1 MNTKKEG
8 KKISHRIVF
17 LDFRRRIWLKP
28 FEWHRFVNFV
38 HKYKACN
45 SQTKMKNICL
55 IEDEENIVELVK
67 LNLEIEGFKV
77 KSFQNGMRAK
87 ESISD
92 IIQFDLVILDVMLP
106 EYSGFDLCKD
116 IRELSDVPILF
127 LSAKGIATDR
137 IHGLKLGAN
146 DYLAKP
152 FDLEELIL
160 RIHNLVSSKVD
171 VKINS
176 LQIGGVKVNFSS
188 YEAKDSHANTIHVFS
203 KREIELLELFNEYE
217 GKVISR
223 DIILDKLWGKD
234 NFPTSRTIDNYI
246 LTFRKIFE
254 KNPKDPVFF
263 HSVRGVGYRFTL

>member
-1 MNTKKEG
+1 MP
-8 KKISHRIVF
+8 ILV
-17 LDFRRRIWLKP
+17 KP
-28 FEWHRFVNFV
+28 IIRPRFVNFI

-87 ESISD
+87 EAIFE
-92 IIQFDLVILDVMLP
+92 IIQFDLIILDVMLP

-116 IRELSDVPILF
+116 IRELSDVPVLF

-160 RIHNLVSSKVD
+160 RIHNLVSSKID

-176 LQIGGVKVNFSS
+176 LQIGEVKVNFSS
-188 YEAKDSHANTIHVFS
+188 YEAKDSQSNTIHVFS

-223 DIILDKLWGKD
+223 DLILDKLWGKD

-254 KNPKDPVFF
+254 LNARDPEFF
-263 HSVRGVGYRFTL
+263 HSVRGVGYRFTLHSPK

>member
-1 MNTKKEG
+1 MG
-8 KKISHRIVF
+8 SS
-17 LDFRRRIWLKP
+17 WG
-28 FEWHRFVNFV
+28 
-38 HKYKACN
+38 
-45 SQTKMKNICL
+45 QM
-55 IEDEENIVELVK
+55 
-67 LNLEIEGFKV
+67 
-77 KSFQNGMRAK
+77 
-87 ESISD
+87 
-92 IIQFDLVILDVMLP
+92 II
-106 EYSGFDLCKD
+106 
-116 IRELSDVPILF
+116 
-127 LSAKGIATDR
+127 
-137 IHGLKLGAN
+137 
-146 DYLAKP
+146 LAKP

-176 LQIGGVKVNFSS
+176 LQIGEVKVNFSS